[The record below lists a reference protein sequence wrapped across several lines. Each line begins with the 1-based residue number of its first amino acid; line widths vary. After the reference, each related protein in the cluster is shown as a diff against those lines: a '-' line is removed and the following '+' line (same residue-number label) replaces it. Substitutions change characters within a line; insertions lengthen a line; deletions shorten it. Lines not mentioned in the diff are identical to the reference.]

1 MPWNQTVGTGIAER
15 MDVMCSASP
24 DDLET
29 RIRQAVD
36 DVLVQARETFLDIDE
51 DEFTALSYVTT
62 HAVMAEVN
70 RKVPTAP

>member
-1 MPWNQTVGTGIAER
+1 MVGTGIAER
-15 MDVMCSASP
+15 MDIMYSASP
-24 DDLET
+24 DLET

-36 DVLVQARETFLDIDE
+36 DVLVQASGTFLDIDE